1 MNNILFSTQVIEI
14 ILLPTY
20 TLFVYS
26 HQCDFYQNRII
37 MLIYVFHF

>member
-20 TLFVYS
+20 TPYS
-26 HQCDFYQNRII
+26 IHINASFIRIEW
-37 MLIYVFHF
+37 